1 MMEGLREKFWKR
13 REAFK
18 SKGLKV
24 NLVKTKVVVSRAE
37 GDVSVRYIHVVFVGS
52 E

>member
-1 MMEGLREKFWKR
+1 MVLTSEIMEGLREKFWKWK
-13 REAFK
+13 EAFK

-24 NLVKTKVVVSRAE
+24 NLEKTKVC
-37 GDVSVRYIHVVFVGS
+37 GS